1 MPYIGRST
9 ITGNYVKCSTL
20 TPDGSTTTFTLTNS
34 IDSSNVY
41 PGSENSMIVSVSGV
55 IQAPGSAYTINNNQI
70 VFSAAPEVSDTID
83 FIIVL
88 GDLVSIGTPSDGT
101 VTNTKLA
108 SSAITGQTELATQAA
123 DDDVLLI
130 YDTSET
136 TLKKIQKSNIATTI
150 TFTTDKS
157 NTGDGSTTAFTVV
170 AGRTVDDVLV
180 FVNGICLVPTDDYTI
195 SSTTLTFTTAPAA
208 SAEIVFRYLG

>member
-55 IQAPGSAYTINNNQI
+55 IQAPGDAYTINNNQI

-101 VTNTKLA
+101 VTSSKLA
-108 SSAITGQTELATQAA
+108 SGFFS
-123 DDDVLLI
+123 
-130 YDTSET
+130 
-136 TLKKIQKSNIATTI
+136 
-150 TFTTDKS
+150 TDKS
-157 NTGDGSTTAFTVV
+157 NTGDGSTTAFTINSN
-170 AGRTVDDVLV
+170 RTVNDILV
-180 FVNGICLVPTDDYTI
+180 IVNGIVLTPTDDYTV
-195 SSTTLTFTTAPAA
+195 SGTTLTFTSAPAA
-208 SAEIVFRYLG
+208 SAGIVIRYLG

>member
-9 ITGNYVKCSTL
+9 ITGNYIKCSTL

-34 IDSSNVY
+34 IDSANVY

-70 VFSAAPEVSDTID
+70 IFSAAPAALDTID

-101 VTNTKLA
+101 VTNSKLA
-108 SSAITGQTELATQAA
+108 SSAITGQTAVTSLQDA
-123 DDDVLLI
+123 DLFLV
-130 YDTSET
+130 YDNSAGA
-136 TLKKIQKSNIATTI
+136 LKKVEKQYISGTYS
-150 TFTTDKS
+150 TDKS
-157 NTGDGSTTAFTVV
+157 NTGDGSTTTFTINS
-170 AGRTVDDVLV
+170 GRTVDDVLV
-180 FVNGICLVPTDDYTI
+180 IVNGLVLTPTDDYTI